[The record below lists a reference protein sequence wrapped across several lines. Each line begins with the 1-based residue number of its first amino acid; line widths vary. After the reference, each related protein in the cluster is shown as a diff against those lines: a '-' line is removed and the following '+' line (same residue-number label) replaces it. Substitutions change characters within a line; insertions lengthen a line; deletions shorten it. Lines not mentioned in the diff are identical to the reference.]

1 MEKSKGK
8 GEWDMT
14 IKVYNTLSRKK
25 EIFRSIEEKKVNM
38 YACGPTVYNY
48 IHIGN
53 ARMAVFFDVVRRFL
67 SYSGYDV
74 TYVQNITDVDDKIIQ
89 AAQKTGKNELSI
101 STHFTDEYNKD
112 LASLFIKPPTVQ
124 PKVSEHIPQI
134 VSFIQQLIAK
144 GMAYEQ
150 NGDVYYRVTQ
160 FKGYGKLSNQI
171 LQNLQHT
178 NRSVYIAEEKENEHD
193 FALWKKQKN
202 KEIAWESPWG
212 KGRPGWHIECS
223 VMSMNYLGETFDI
236 HGGGIDLCFPHH
248 ENEIAQSE
256 GLTGKPFA
264 HYWMHNNYI
273 TVNGQKMSKSLGNF
287 TTVRDALKTYDGNAL
302 RMFFLSVNY
311 RNEIDYSEES
321 MEQAKQHVQKFSQF
335 LFHLNHLENTVKID
349 SLSKEVNK
357 LITETKNSFLEQMS
371 DDFNTSEA
379 LTTLLSFMKSIYSL
393 FELTKEDVK
402 ESKKTVQ
409 ELLGILGFDLKEE
422 KTNDESVQKWIEKRD
437 ALKEQAKL
445 EKEKEKKKELFQQAD
460 EIRSYLLSQEIII
473 EDTPQGTRW
482 RKK

>member
-1 MEKSKGK
+1 
-8 GEWDMT
+8 MT

-25 EIFRSIEEKKVNM
+25 EIFRSIQENKVSM

-48 IHIGN
+48 VHIGN

-89 AAQKTGKNELSI
+89 AAHETGKEELAI
-101 STHFTDEYNKD
+101 SSHYTDEYNQD
-112 LASLFIKPPTVQ
+112 LASLSVMSPTVQ

-134 VSFIQQLIAK
+134 VSFIQQLIDK

-160 FKGYGKLSNQI
+160 FKEYGKLSNQI

-193 FALWKKQKN
+193 FALWKKQK
-202 KEIAWESPWG
+202 KDEIAWNSPWG

-236 HGGGIDLCFPHH
+236 HGGGLDLCFPHH

-264 HYWMHNNYI
+264 QYWMHNNYI

-287 TTVRDALKTYDGNAL
+287 TTVRDALKTYDGNIL

-321 MEQAKQHVQKFSQF
+321 MEQAKQNVEKISQF
-335 LFHLNHLENTVKID
+335 LFHLNHLENTLKTIF
-349 SLSKEVNK
+349 LSKEVK
-357 LITETKNSFLEQMS
+357 ELITDTKNSFSEQMS

-379 LTTLLSFMKSIYSL
+379 LTILLSFMKNIYSL
-393 FELTKEDVK
+393 PKLTKEDAK
-402 ESKKTVQ
+402 ESKKVIK
-409 ELLGILGFDLKEE
+409 ELLEVLGFTIEDEKKFKDEE
-422 KTNDESVQKWIEKRD
+422 IEQLVEQRD
-437 ALKEQAKL
+437 ALKEQAKM
-445 EKEKEKKKELFQQAD
+445 EKDKEKKIALFQQAD
-460 EIRSYLLSQEIII
+460 DIRSYLLSQEVVV

>member
-1 MEKSKGK
+1 
-8 GEWDMT
+8 MT

-25 EIFRSIEEKKVNM
+25 EIFRSIQENKVNM

-48 IHIGN
+48 VHIGN

-89 AAQKTGKNELSI
+89 AANETGKEELAI
-101 STHFTDEYNKD
+101 SSHYTDEYNQD
-112 LASLFIKPPTVQ
+112 LASLSVMSPTVQ

-134 VSFIQQLIAK
+134 VSFIQQLIDK

-193 FALWKKQKN
+193 FALWKKQKED
-202 KEIAWESPWG
+202 EIAWNSPWG

-236 HGGGIDLCFPHH
+236 HGGGLDLCFPHH

-287 TTVRDALKTYDGNAL
+287 TTVRDALKTYDGNTL

-321 MEQAKQHVQKFSQF
+321 MEQAKQNVEKISQF
-335 LFHLNHLENTVKID
+335 LFHLNHLENTLKTN
-349 SLSKEVNK
+349 SLSKEVK
-357 LITETKNSFLEQMS
+357 ELITNTKDSFSEQMS

-379 LTTLLSFMKSIYSL
+379 LTLLLSFMKNIYSL
-393 FELTKEDVK
+393 PNLTKEDAK
-402 ESKKTVQ
+402 ESKKVIK
-409 ELLGILGFDLKEE
+409 ELLEVLGFTIEDKKES
-422 KTNDESVQKWIEKRD
+422 KDEEIQQLVEQRD
-437 ALKEQAKL
+437 ALKEQAKM
-445 EKEKEKKKELFQQAD
+445 EKEKEKKIALFQEAD
-460 EIRSYLLSQEIII
+460 DIRSYLLSQEVVV